1 MSEFLFHRPPD
12 EADAQ
17 HDVEVALLHDAYAR
31 LRQSLLMVLAVSCI
45 FAGLL
50 WPFFPSPLMAIWLIV
65 ILVVAA
71 ARYLLWVLFQRA
83 QSRTLALARR
93 RVPAGSAAAGAAWA
107 LGPTLMMPEAGS
119 AEPVLFVGTLL
130 SVCAVAISTLASQ
143 QGAMQ
148 AFIVTALAPPA
159 VAIWNTDGD
168 VERVAAAVLI
178 AGLISLMIVGRRS
191 SKAMRHQLET
201 QFRIQEIL
209 NTAMDAVISMDA
221 HGKIT
226 DWNLR
231 AETIFGW
238 SKDEMLGLVFH
249 DTVFPER
256 NRGDRRQDLA
266 RFLSTRNDQLLRQRI
281 ETVGTRRSGDEFPIE
296 LTITPLRTSN
306 TWHFTAFIEDITERQ
321 QAARTLLE
329 TNQKLALQFDQAPLG
344 VIEWDRNFRVV
355 QWNPAAEKIFGFSAQ
370 QALGQ
375 HANFIIPEAERPDV
389 TPILNEL
396 LAGTGG
402 GKQRQQECP
411 QER

>member
-12 EADAQ
+12 AADAQ
-17 HDVEVALLHDAYAR
+17 QDVEVALLHDAYAR
-31 LRQSLLMVLAVSCI
+31 LRQSLFMVLVVSCI

-50 WPFFPSPLMAIWLIV
+50 WPFFPSPLMTIWLIV
-65 ILVVAA
+65 ILGVAA

-83 QSRTLALARR
+83 RSRTLALARWR
-93 RVPAGSAAAGAAWA
+93 RLFLAGSAAAGAAWA

-159 VAIWNTDGD
+159 VAIWNTGGD

-191 SKAMRHQLET
+191 SKAMRHLLET

-209 NTAMDAVISMDA
+209 NTAMDAVIGMDA

-238 SKDEMLGLVFH
+238 SKEEVLGL
-249 DTVFPER
+249 
-256 NRGDRRQDLA
+256 
-266 RFLSTRNDQLLRQRI
+266 
-281 ETVGTRRSGDEFPIE
+281 
-296 LTITPLRTSN
+296 
-306 TWHFTAFIEDITERQ
+306 
-321 QAARTLLE
+321 
-329 TNQKLALQFDQAPLG
+329 
-344 VIEWDRNFRVV
+344 
-355 QWNPAAEKIFGFSAQ
+355 
-370 QALGQ
+370 
-375 HANFIIPEAERPDV
+375 DV
-389 TPILNEL
+389 S
-396 LAGTGG
+396 
-402 GKQRQQECP
+402 
-411 QER
+411 